1 MALLELCEVRKTY
14 GDGDLAIEVLKP
26 CSLSIEAGETVAVV
40 GPSGSGKS
48 TLLNLIGT
56 LDSPSGGSITLD
68 GQDLSSLD
76 ENALATLRNSAVG
89 FIFQN
94 HSLLPQ
100 CSALENVLLPT
111 LATGTAKSH
120 RERAE
125 ELLAKVGLAERA
137 HQRPGQLSGGECQ
150 RVAVVRALIN
160 SPKLLL
166 CDEPTGALD
175 RANADQLVQLLQDLN
190 AETGTTL
197 ILVTHDL
204 SVAERMQRTLK
215 IDDGVIGE

>member
-1 MALLELCEVRKTY
+1 MAQLQLTDVSKTF
-14 GDGDLAIEVLKP
+14 GEGDLAVDVLKP

-56 LDSPSGGSITLD
+56 LDLPSSGSIRLE
-68 GQDLSSLD
+68 GKELGSLNA
-76 ENALATLRNSAVG
+76 NALAALRNEAIG
-89 FIFQN
+89 FIFQD

-111 LATGTAKSH
+111 LATGTAEAH
-120 RERAE
+120 RARAE
-125 ELLAKVGLAERA
+125 ELLQKVGLAERA

-175 RANADQLVQLLQDLN
+175 RANADQLVQLLLDLN
-190 AETGTTL
+190 AETGATL
-197 ILVTHDL
+197 ILVTHDP
-204 SVAERMQRTLK
+204 SVAERMQRTLT
-215 IDDGVIGE
+215 IADGVITA

>member
-1 MALLELCEVRKTY
+1 MALLELKGVSRTY
-14 GDGDLAIEVLKP
+14 GDGDLAVEVLKP
-26 CSLSIEAGETVAVV
+26 CNLSIEAGETVAVV

-48 TLLNLIGT
+48 TLLHLIGT
-56 LDSPSGGSITLD
+56 LDSPSAGEIHID
-68 GQDLSSLD
+68 GQDVSSLND
-76 ENALATLRNSAVG
+76 NALAALRNRSIG
-89 FIFQN
+89 FIFQD

-111 LATGTAKSH
+111 LATGTAQAH
-120 RERAE
+120 RERAS

-160 SPKLLL
+160 DPKLLL

-175 RANADQLVQLLQDLN
+175 RANADQLVQLLLDLN
-190 AETGTTL
+190 EATGATL
-197 ILVTHDL
+197 ILVTHDPT
-204 SVAERMQRTLK
+204 VAERMQRTLR
-215 IDDGVIGE
+215 IADGVLD